1 MEEGQKSKK
10 ILMSRPYIK
19 LSKKEFKQAYVN
31 RKTSS
36 KILKKES
43 EIKKLFDLIFK
54 KQNWG
59 GIRGKRRST
68 GGIFPDDWFRK
79 HISKAIKGDIDAL
92 KDLSRITGRKI
103 SDLKDAFE
111 KREGALL
118 ETRSIA
124 ATKSFPTERK
134 AAQTNKNKR

>member
-1 MEEGQKSKK
+1 MPS
-10 ILMSRPYIK
+10 PYTK
-19 LSKKEFKQAYVN
+19 LSPKELAEAYVN
-31 RKTSS
+31 RRTSS
-36 KILKKES
+36 KTLKKES

-59 GIRGKRRST
+59 GIRGERRGT

-79 HISKAIKGDIDAL
+79 HISKAIQGNFEAL

-103 SDLKDAFE
+103 SDLKTAFE
-111 KREGALL
+111 KREEALL

-124 ATKSFPTERK
+124 AKESFPSERK
-134 AAQTNKNKR
+134 KNK